1 MAMEVSKSLHFPLSL
16 LFLLLPLLSIIVD
29 ARSSSF
35 GVGNGSNH
43 EKGLLQLFQNFPWK
57 EHGEAVVNCIFQKP
71 KITKGITTLEM
82 KQRDYCSGKITDLEK
97 IFQNRIILDAINVN
111 SLLSHVKSAIFPG
124 QTHQLS
130 DSQIPISSGARLQ
143 TLNYIV
149 TVGIG
154 GQNSTLIVDTGS
166 DLTWVQCLPC
176 RLCYNQQE
184 PLFNPSNSSSF
195 LSLPCSSPTCLAL
208 QPTAGSSGLC
218 SNKNSTS
225 CDYQIDY
232 GDGSYSRGELGY
244 EKLTL
249 GKTEIDNFIFGCGR
263 NNKGLF
269 GGASGLMGLARS
281 ELSLVSQTSSVF
293 GSIFSYCLPTTG
305 VGSSGSLTLGGT
317 DFSSFKNISPISYT
331 RMIQNPQ
338 MSNFY
343 FLNLTGISIGGVNL
357 NVPRLSSNEGVLS
370 LLDSGTVITR
380 LSPSIYKAFKAEFEK
395 QFSGY
400 RTTPGF
406 SILNTC
412 FNLTGYEEVNIPTV
426 KFIFEGNAE
435 MIVDV
440 EGVFYFVKSD
450 ASQICLAF
458 ASLGYEDQTMIIG
471 NYQQKNQRVV
481 YNSKESKVG
490 FAGEPCS
497 F

>member
-1 MAMEVSKSLHFPLSL
+1 MEIAKSLHFFLSL
-16 LFLLLPLLSIIVD
+16 LLLLFVVD

-35 GVGNGSNH
+35 DVVNGDNY
-43 EKGLLQLFQNFPWK
+43 EKALFQLFQKFPWQQQA
-57 EHGEAVVNCIFQKP
+57 ETTVNCNFQKP
-71 KITKGITTLEM
+71 KVTEGMATLEM
-82 KQRDYCSGKITDLEK
+82 KQRDYCSGKVTDWEENLQK
-97 IFQNRIILDAINVN
+97 RIILDVINVN
-111 SLLSHVKSAIFPG
+111 SLLSHSESAIFPG

-149 TVGIG
+149 TIGIG
-154 GQNSTLIVDTGS
+154 GRNSTLIVDTGS
-166 DLTWVQCLPC
+166 DLTWVQCRPC

-184 PLFNPSNSSSF
+184 PLFDPSKSSSF
-195 LSLPCSSPTCLAL
+195 FSLPCNSSTCLSL
-208 QPTAGSSGLC
+208 QPTAGSSDLC
-218 SNKNSTS
+218 SKQNSTS

-232 GDGSYSRGELGY
+232 GDGSYSRGELGF
-244 EKLTL
+244 EKLNL
-249 GKTEIDNFIFGCGR
+249 GKTEINNFIFGCGQ

-293 GSIFSYCLPTTG
+293 GGIFSYCLPTTG
-305 VGSSGSLTLGGT
+305 VRASGSLTMGGT
-317 DFSSFKNISPISYT
+317 DFSNFKNISPISYT
-331 RMIQNPQ
+331 RMVQNPQ

-357 NVPRLSSNEGVLS
+357 NVPGLTSNEGIMS
-370 LLDSGTVITR
+370 LIDSGTVITR
-380 LSPSIYKAFKAEFEK
+380 LSPSIYRAFKAEFEK

-400 RTTPGF
+400 KTTPGF

-412 FNLTGYEEVNIPTV
+412 YNLSGYQEVNIPTV

-435 MIVDV
+435 MTVDV
-440 EGVFYFVKSD
+440 EGIFYFVKSD

-458 ASLGYEDQTMIIG
+458 ASLAYEDQTVIIG
-471 NYQQKNQRVV
+471 NYQQKNQRVI

-490 FAGEPCS
+490 FAGEACS

>member
-1 MAMEVSKSLHFPLSL
+1 MF
-16 LFLLLPLLSIIVD
+16 
-29 ARSSSF
+29 SSSF
-35 GVGNGSNH
+35 AAFSFNFL
-43 EKGLLQLFQNFPWK
+43 ECLRFPWK
-57 EHGEAVVNCIFQKP
+57 QQAEAAVNCIFQKP

-82 KQRDYCSGKITDLEK
+82 KQRDYCSGKVTDWEK
-97 IFQNRIILDAINVN
+97 NLQNRIILDAIHVN
-111 SLLSHVKSAIFPG
+111 SLLSQFKSAIFPG
-124 QTHQLS
+124 KTHQLS
-130 DSQIPISSGARLQ
+130 DSQIPISSGTRLQ

-154 GQNSTLIVDTGS
+154 GRNSTLIVDTGS
-166 DLTWVQCLPC
+166 DLTWIQCRPC

-184 PLFNPSNSSSF
+184 PIFDPSKSSSF
-195 LSLPCSSPTCLAL
+195 LSLSCNSPTCLAL
-208 QPTAGSSGLC
+208 QPAAGSSGLC
-218 SNKNSTS
+218 SNQNSTS

-232 GDGSYSRGELGY
+232 GDGSYSRGDLGF
-244 EKLTL
+244 ERLNL
-249 GKTEIDNFIFGCGR
+249 GKIAIENFIFGCGR

-293 GSIFSYCLPTTG
+293 GGIFSYCLPTTE
-305 VGSSGSLTLGGT
+305 VGASGSLTMGGT
-317 DFSSFKNISPISYT
+317 DFSNFKNISPISYT
-331 RMIQNPQ
+331 RMVQNPQ

-357 NVPRLSSNEGVLS
+357 NVPRLASNEGVLS
-370 LLDSGTVITR
+370 LIDSGTVITR
-380 LSPSIYKAFKAEFEK
+380 LAPSIYKAFKVEFEK

-400 RTTPGF
+400 QTTPGF

-426 KFIFEGNAE
+426 KFYFEGNAE
-435 MIVDV
+435 MTVDV

-458 ASLGYEDQTMIIG
+458 ASLAYEDQTVIIG
-471 NYQQKNQRVV
+471 NYQQKNQRVI